1 MLDEDI
7 RLWLDITLP
16 ELLSLY
22 SPECIYNVDETGL
35 FYKLRPDKTLT
46 FKGDKCSGV
55 KKQKDR
61 LTVLVGVSMSG
72 KKLPLLV
79 IGKSKS
85 PRCFSGIKS
94 LQLEY
99 KSNTKAWVTG
109 EIFQGWLERWNRQL
123 VSQKRSVLLVIDN

>member
-1 MLDEDI
+1 MKQVSGEEKSVLDEDI
-7 RLWLDITLP
+7 RPWLDITLP

-61 LTVLVGVSMSG
+61 LTVLVGASMSG
-72 KKLPLLV
+72 DKLPLLI

-85 PRCFSGIKS
+85 PRCFSGSKS
-94 LQLEY
+94 Y
-99 KSNTKAWVTG
+99 
-109 EIFQGWLERWNRQL
+109 R
-123 VSQKRSVLLVIDN
+123 